1 MSLMGRGIIFLR
13 DSLEGEV
20 GGKARGLA
28 ELIRNG
34 FRVPDG
40 FVVLPSAE
48 LQTDKLLNL
57 FDQLGAQRVAVRSS
71 AINEDGD
78 NAAWAGQLETKL
90 NVERDGLID
99 ATIACRG
106 SGESARAQAYA
117 KAHGQESGG
126 VAVIV
131 QRMLNSDISGV
142 AFSKHPVTGQ
152 DAVVIE
158 AVYGLGEQL
167 VGGTVTPDTYVI
179 AEPFTISEQHIA
191 GAAPIL
197 NTEQIGAV
205 TTLTRDI
212 ARQFRFPIDI
222 EWAYE
227 GSVLYVL
234 QARPITTL

>member
-1 MSLMGRGIIFLR
+1 MNLVSLHEAITPN
-13 DSLEGEV
+13 SSA
-20 GGKARGLA
+20 GGKANGLVK
-28 ELIRNG
+28 LMRYG
-34 FRVPDG
+34 HRVPEG
-40 FVVLPSAE
+40 FVILPNAE
-48 LQTDKLLNL
+48 LQDSEILGT

-90 NVERDGLID
+90 NVERDQLID
-99 ATIACRG
+99 AIVVCRE
-106 SGESARAQAYA
+106 SASSARAQAYRT
-117 KAHGQESGG
+117 AHGQESGG

-191 GAAPIL
+191 GAEPIL

-212 ARQFRFPIDI
+212 ARQFGFQIDI

-227 GSVLYVL
+227 GGVLYVL